1 MLNIIFLLQAA
12 AKKYIFFVPEFVYL
26 HAVVRDMSQIQALE
40 PLRVAVEVVTLDA
53 GGGLL
58 EADVV
63 EPGEAGTVDI
73 LDCVVRDQE
82 VLLPPHEHV
91 VRLLQLLIV
100 ETIRIEVLGVLV
112 EGKKFALKSGKIE
125 IEPKILIFL
134 DSPSVSCPHPHQRPT
149 FL

>member
-1 MLNIIFLLQAA
+1 
-12 AKKYIFFVPEFVYL
+12 
-26 HAVVRDMSQIQALE
+26 MSQIQALE

-73 LDCVVRDQE
+73 LDCAVRDQE

-112 EGKKFALKSGKIE
+112 EGKKFALKMVKLKLNQE
-125 IEPKILIFL
+125 Y
-134 DSPSVSCPHPHQRPT
+134 
-149 FL
+149 